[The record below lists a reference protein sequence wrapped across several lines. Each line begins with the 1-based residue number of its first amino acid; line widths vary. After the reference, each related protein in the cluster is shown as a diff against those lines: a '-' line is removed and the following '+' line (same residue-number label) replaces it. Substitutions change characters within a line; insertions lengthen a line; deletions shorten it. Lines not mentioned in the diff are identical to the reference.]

1 MSILKERKSW
11 RGKTLADLIRNFTW
25 TGLTSSKSQIFHNSK
40 ENGRQKA
47 RMQQGIKQTQ
57 LGLLQVRPGTSAFLE
72 HLSNPAHHR
81 LSTLRLSCV
90 QGKAA
95 QEEAARLAAAVAE
108 EQRNVRA
115 ALQALEAERA
125 RLTALAEAEKA
136 RLQKQVRTAAATFES
151 DQNAY
156 IYKTVQAPE
165 HGGRTASRCK

>member
-1 MSILKERKSW
+1 MMPYCAHAAGHQAGAARAS
-11 RGKTLADLIRNFTW
+11 A
-25 TGLTSSKSQIFHNSK
+25 SQVWHIS
-40 ENGRQKA
+40 
-47 RMQQGIKQTQ
+47 
-57 LGLLQVRPGTSAFLE
+57 LLRASFK
-72 HLSNPAHHR
+72 PAHHR

-136 RLQKQVRTAAATFES
+136 RLQKQVRNAAAPVTSES
-151 DQNAY
+151 DKNAY
-156 IYKTVQAPE
+156 IHKTVQAPE
-165 HGGRTASRCK
+165 HGGRAASRCK

>member
-1 MSILKERKSW
+1 M
-11 RGKTLADLIRNFTW
+11 
-25 TGLTSSKSQIFHNSK
+25 
-40 ENGRQKA
+40 
-47 RMQQGIKQTQ
+47 
-57 LGLLQVRPGTSAFLE
+57 
-72 HLSNPAHHR
+72 
-81 LSTLRLSCV
+81 

-136 RLQKQVRTAAATFES
+136 RLQKQVHNAVATFES

-156 IYKTVQAPE
+156 IYKTVQALE
-165 HGGRTASRCK
+165 HGGGAASRCK

>member
-1 MSILKERKSW
+1 M
-11 RGKTLADLIRNFTW
+11 
-25 TGLTSSKSQIFHNSK
+25 
-40 ENGRQKA
+40 
-47 RMQQGIKQTQ
+47 
-57 LGLLQVRPGTSAFLE
+57 
-72 HLSNPAHHR
+72 
-81 LSTLRLSCV
+81 

-136 RLQKQVRTAAATFES
+136 RLQKQVHNAVATFES

-165 HGGRTASRCK
+165 HGGRAASRCK